1 MPSRSRAAR
10 RTAIFLPRASDVRI
24 FREVL
29 LLLALYAGVG
39 LGVYGVWRLWPAS
52 KAEKKGNSQEDASL
66 LDRTEGKLRDL
77 LRREAIA
84 DASGEAAVKAG
95 LRKVQDRLSPALGAL
110 SYPIESYVIDSS
122 TVNAVCLPGNII
134 LVYSGLLRRLESP
147 EELAA
152 ILAHE
157 IAHAVHR
164 DPMQA
169 LKRELGLAALFA
181 MVGGRGDGVTGRL
194 MHRLVSSGF
203 SRQQELAADQEALR
217 VLAASDI
224 DPKALADAL
233 RRIRGEKDED
243 PAVLQYIST
252 HPGFDERVQLSEQ
265 ASANWP
271 GKARPLD
278 LDWKQFRAQF
288 RVIR

>member
-1 MPSRSRAAR
+1 M
-10 RTAIFLPRASDVRI
+10 RI
-24 FREVL
+24 LREL
-29 LLLALYAGVG
+29 LLLLSLYAGIG
-39 LGVYGVWRLWPAS
+39 LGVYGVWRVWPES
-52 KAEKKGNSQEDASL
+52 KSHKESVSQDETSL
-66 LDRTEGKLRDL
+66 LDRTEGKLREL
-77 LRREAIA
+77 LRREVTA
-84 DASGEAAVKAG
+84 DANDEPAVKEG
-95 LRKVQDRLSPALGAL
+95 LRKLQERLSPALGKL
-110 SYPIESYVIDSS
+110 SFPLEIYVIDSG

-134 LVYSGLLRRLESP
+134 LVYSSLLRRLQSP

-157 IAHAVHR
+157 TAHAMHR

-194 MHRLVSSGF
+194 MHRLVSNGF
-203 SRQQELAADQEALR
+203 TRQQEQAADEEALR

-233 RRIRGEKDED
+233 RRIRGEKEDD

-271 GKARPLD
+271 GKARPID

-288 RVIR
+288 RVLR

>member
-1 MPSRSRAAR
+1 
-10 RTAIFLPRASDVRI
+10 VRI
-24 FREVL
+24 LREL
-29 LLLALYAGVG
+29 LLLLSLYAGVG
-39 LGVYGVWRLWPAS
+39 LGVYGVWRVWPVS
-52 KAEKKGNSQEDASL
+52 KAEKKSAAQDETSL
-66 LDRTEGKLRDL
+66 LNRTEGKLREL
-77 LRREAIA
+77 LRREVTA
-84 DASGEAAVKAG
+84 DANDEAVVKQG
-95 LRKVQDRLSPALGAL
+95 LRKVQDRLSPAPGGL

-122 TVNAVCLPGNII
+122 TVNAACLPGNII

-157 IAHAVHR
+157 IGHAMHR

-181 MVGGRGDGVTGRL
+181 TVGGRGDGIAGRL
-194 MHRLVSSGF
+194 IRRLVSTGF
-203 SRQQELAADQEALR
+203 SRQQELAADEEALR
-217 VLAASDI
+217 LLAAADI

-233 RRIRGEKDED
+233 QRIRGEKED
-243 PAVLQYIST
+243 DPVVVQYISS
-252 HPGFDERVQLSEQ
+252 HPGFDERIQLSEQ

>member
-1 MPSRSRAAR
+1 M
-10 RTAIFLPRASDVRI
+10 RI
-24 FREVL
+24 LREL
-29 LLLALYAGVG
+29 LLLLSIYGGVA
-39 LGVYGVWRLWPAS
+39 LGVYGIWRAWPES
-52 KAEKKGNSQEDASL
+52 KTQKKSASQEESSL
-66 LDRTEGKLRDL
+66 LDRTEGKLREL

-84 DASGEAAVKAG
+84 DANDEAVVKQE
-95 LRKVQDRLSPALGAL
+95 LRKVQERLSPALGTL
-110 SYPIESYVIDSS
+110 SFPIETYVIDSG

-134 LVYSGLLRRLESP
+134 LVYSGLLRRLQSP

-157 IAHAVHR
+157 IAHAIHR

-181 MVGGRGDGVTGRL
+181 IVGGRGDGVTGRL
-194 MHRLVSSGF
+194 LHRLVSTGF
-203 SRQQELAADQEALR
+203 SRQQELAADEEALR
-217 VLAASDI
+217 VLGASDI

-233 RRIRGEKDED
+233 RRIRGEKEDD

-278 LDWKQFRAQF
+278 VNWTQLRAQF

>member
-1 MPSRSRAAR
+1 
-10 RTAIFLPRASDVRI
+10 VRI

-29 LLLALYAGVG
+29 LLLALFAGIA

-52 KAEKKGNSQEDASL
+52 KVHKSAQDDTSL
-66 LDRTEGKLRDL
+66 MHRTEGKLREL
-77 LRREAIA
+77 MHREVTA
-84 DASGEAAVKAG
+84 DANEEAAVKAG
-95 LRKVQDRLSPALGAL
+95 LRKVQDRLGPALGTL
-110 SYPIESYVIDSS
+110 SFPVESYVIDSS
-122 TVNAVCLPGNII
+122 TVNAVCLPGNIV
-134 LVYSGLLRRLESP
+134 LVYSGLLRRLQSP

-157 IAHAVHR
+157 IAHAMHQ

-169 LKRELGLAALFA
+169 LKRELGLAALFG
-181 MVGGRGDGVTGRL
+181 MVGGGRGDGVTGRL
-194 MHRLVSSGF
+194 MHRLVSNGF
-203 SRQQELAADQEALR
+203 SRQQELSADEEALR

-233 RRIRGEKDED
+233 RRIRGEKNED

-252 HPGFDERVQLSEQ
+252 HPGFDERIQLSEQ

-271 GKARPLD
+271 GKPRPID

-288 RVIR
+288 RVLR

>member
-1 MPSRSRAAR
+1 M
-10 RTAIFLPRASDVRI
+10 RI
-24 FREVL
+24 LKEVL
-29 LLLALYAGVG
+29 LLLSLYAGVA
-39 LGVYGVWRLWPAS
+39 LGVFGVWRLWPES
-52 KAEKKGNSQEDASL
+52 KAHKGGSQEDASL
-66 LDRTEGKLRDL
+66 LDRAEGKVRDL
-77 LRREAIA
+77 LHREVTA
-84 DASGEAAVKAG
+84 DANDEAVVKEG
-95 LRKVQDRLSPALGAL
+95 LRKVQERLAPALGKL
-110 SYPIESYVIDSS
+110 SFPLESYIIDSG

-134 LVYSGLLRRLESP
+134 LVYSGLLRRLQSP

-203 SRQQELAADQEALR
+203 SRQQELAADEEALR

-224 DPKALADAL
+224 DPKALGDAL
-233 RRIRGEKDED
+233 RRIRGDKADD
-243 PAVLQYIST
+243 PGVLQYIST
-252 HPGFDERVQLSEQ
+252 HPGFDERVQLSEK
-265 ASANWP
+265 ASADWP
-271 GKARPLD
+271 GKERPID

>member
-1 MPSRSRAAR
+1 M
-10 RTAIFLPRASDVRI
+10 RI
-24 FREVL
+24 FREL
-29 LLLALYAGVG
+29 LLLLSLYAGIG
-39 LGVYGVWRLWPAS
+39 LGVYAVWRLWPES
-52 KAEKKGNSQEDASL
+52 KNHKETVSKDEASL
-66 LDRTEGKLRDL
+66 QDRAEEKLRQL
-77 LRREAIA
+77 LRQEVTA
-84 DASGEAAVKAG
+84 DANDEAVVKEG
-95 LRKVQDRLSPALGAL
+95 LRKLQERLSPALGKL
-110 SYPIESYVIDSS
+110 SFPLEIYVIDSG

-134 LVYSGLLRRLESP
+134 LVYSGLLRRLQSP
-147 EELAA
+147 EELTAT
-152 ILAHE
+152 LAHE
-157 IAHAVHR
+157 IAHAMHR

-194 MHRLVSSGF
+194 MHRLVSNGF
-203 SRQQELAADQEALR
+203 SRQQELAADEEALR

-233 RRIRGEKDED
+233 RRIRGEKADD

-271 GKARPLD
+271 GKARPID
-278 LDWKQFRAQF
+278 LDWKQFRSQF
-288 RVIR
+288 RVLR

>member
-1 MPSRSRAAR
+1 MPSPSKAAR
-10 RTAIFLPRASDVRI
+10 RVPIFLRQVSDVRL

-29 LLLALYAGVG
+29 LLLALFAGIA

-52 KAEKKGNSQEDASL
+52 KTHKSAQDDTSL
-66 LDRTEGKLRDL
+66 MHRTEGKLREL
-77 LRREAIA
+77 MHREVTA
-84 DASGEAAVKAG
+84 DANEEAAVKAG
-95 LRKVQDRLSPALGAL
+95 LRKVQDRLGPALGTL
-110 SYPIESYVIDSS
+110 SFPVESYVIDSS
-122 TVNAVCLPGNII
+122 TVNAVCLPGNIV
-134 LVYSGLLRRLESP
+134 LVYSGLLRRLQSP

-157 IAHAVHR
+157 IAHAMHQ

-169 LKRELGLAALFA
+169 LKRELGLAALFG
-181 MVGGRGDGVTGRL
+181 MVGGGRGDGVTGRL
-194 MHRLVSSGF
+194 MHRLVSNGF
-203 SRQQELAADQEALR
+203 SRQQELSADEEALR

-224 DPKALADAL
+224 DPKALGDAL

-252 HPGFDERVQLSEQ
+252 HPGFDERIQLSEQ

-271 GKARPLD
+271 GKPRPID

-288 RVIR
+288 RVLR

>member
-1 MPSRSRAAR
+1 MR
-10 RTAIFLPRASDVRI
+10 L

-29 LLLALYAGVG
+29 LLLALFAGIA

-52 KAEKKGNSQEDASL
+52 KTHKSAQDDTSL
-66 LDRTEGKLRDL
+66 MHRTEGKLREL
-77 LRREAIA
+77 MHREVTA
-84 DASGEAAVKAG
+84 DANEEAAVKAG
-95 LRKVQDRLSPALGAL
+95 LRKVQDRLDPALGTLAF
-110 SYPIESYVIDSS
+110 PVESYVIDSS
-122 TVNAVCLPGNII
+122 TVNAVCLPGNIV
-134 LVYSGLLRRLESP
+134 LVYSGLLRRLQSP

-157 IAHAVHR
+157 IAHAMHQ

-169 LKRELGLAALFA
+169 LKRELGLAALFG
-181 MVGGRGDGVTGRL
+181 MVGGGRGDGVTGRL
-194 MHRLVSSGF
+194 MHRLVSNGF
-203 SRQQELAADQEALR
+203 SRQQELSADEEALR

-224 DPKALADAL
+224 DPKALGDAL

-252 HPGFDERVQLSEQ
+252 HPGFDERIQLSEQ

-271 GKARPLD
+271 GKPRPID

-288 RVIR
+288 RVLR

>member
-1 MPSRSRAAR
+1 MPSRSKAAR
-10 RTAIFLPRASDVRI
+10 RVPIFLRQASNVRI

-29 LLLALYAGVG
+29 LLLALFAGIA

-52 KAEKKGNSQEDASL
+52 KTHKSAQDDTSL
-66 LDRTEGKLRDL
+66 MHRTEGKLREL
-77 LRREAIA
+77 MHREVTA
-84 DASGEAAVKAG
+84 DANEEAAVKAG
-95 LRKVQDRLSPALGAL
+95 LRKVQDRLGPALGTLAF
-110 SYPIESYVIDSS
+110 PVESYVIDSG
-122 TVNAVCLPGNII
+122 TVNAVCLPGNIV
-134 LVYSGLLRRLESP
+134 LVYSGLLRRLQSP

-157 IAHAVHR
+157 IAHAMHQ

-169 LKRELGLAALFA
+169 LKRELGLAALFG
-181 MVGGRGDGVTGRL
+181 MVGGGRGDGVTGRL
-194 MHRLVSSGF
+194 MHRLVSNGF
-203 SRQQELAADQEALR
+203 SRQQELSADEEALR

-233 RRIRGEKDED
+233 RRIRGEKNED

-252 HPGFDERVQLSEQ
+252 HPGFDERIQLSEQ

-271 GKARPLD
+271 GKPRPID

-288 RVIR
+288 RVLR

>member
-1 MPSRSRAAR
+1 
-10 RTAIFLPRASDVRI
+10 VRI
-24 FREVL
+24 LRELL
-29 LLLALYAGVG
+29 LLLALYGGVG
-39 LGVYGVWRLWPAS
+39 LGVYGVWRVWPESKTQKKSAS
-52 KAEKKGNSQEDASL
+52 QDDTSL
-66 LDRTEGKLRDL
+66 MHRTEAKLREL
-77 LRREAIA
+77 LHREVTA
-84 DASGEAAVKAG
+84 DANDEAVVKQV
-95 LRKVQDRLSPALGAL
+95 LRKVQERLDPALGTL
-110 SYPIESYVIDSS
+110 SFPVESYVIDSS

-134 LVYSGLLRRLESP
+134 LVYSGLLRRLDSP

-157 IAHAVHR
+157 IAHAMHQ
-164 DPMQA
+164 DPMNA

-181 MVGGRGDGVTGRL
+181 MVGGRGDVTGRL

-203 SRQQELAADQEALR
+203 SRQQEIGADEEALR

-233 RRIRGEKDED
+233 RRIRGEKKDDD

-271 GKARPLD
+271 GKARPFD

-288 RVIR
+288 RMIR

>member
-1 MPSRSRAAR
+1 
-10 RTAIFLPRASDVRI
+10 VRI
-24 FREVL
+24 FREL
-29 LLLALYAGVG
+29 LLLLSIFAGIA
-39 LGVYGVWRLWPAS
+39 LGVFGIWRLWPES
-52 KAEKKGNSQEDASL
+52 KAHKQGTSPEASSL
-66 LDRTEGKLRDL
+66 LDRTEGKLREL
-77 LRREAIA
+77 LRQEAMA
-84 DASGEAAVKAG
+84 DANDDAVVKEG
-95 LRKVQDRLSPALGAL
+95 LRKVQERLSPALGTLAFPL
-110 SYPIESYVIDSS
+110 ESYVIDSS

-134 LVYSGLLRRLESP
+134 LVYSGLLRRLQSP

-157 IAHAVHR
+157 TAHALHR

-203 SRQQELAADQEALR
+203 SRQQELAADEEALR

-233 RRIRGEKDED
+233 RRIRGEKADD
-243 PAVLQYIST
+243 PGVLQYIST
-252 HPGFDERVQLSEQ
+252 HPGFDERVQLSDK
-265 ASANWP
+265 ASADWP
-271 GKARPLD
+271 GKARPID

>member
-1 MPSRSRAAR
+1 L
-10 RTAIFLPRASDVRI
+10 F
-24 FREVL
+24 
-29 LLLALYAGVG
+29 ALYAGVA

-52 KAEKKGNSQEDASL
+52 KTQKESAAKDETSL
-66 LDRTEGKLRDL
+66 MHRTEGKLREL
-77 LRREAIA
+77 LHREVTA
-84 DASGEAAVKAG
+84 DANDDPVVKAG
-95 LRKVQDRLSPALGAL
+95 LRKIQERLSPALGAP

-122 TVNAVCLPGNII
+122 TVNAVCLPGNIV

-194 MHRLVSSGF
+194 VHRLVSSGF
-203 SRQQELAADQEALR
+203 SRQQELAADEEALR

-224 DPKALADAL
+224 DPKALGDAL

-252 HPGFDERVQLSEQ
+252 HPGFDERVQLSEKT
-265 ASANWP
+265 SANWP
-271 GKARPLD
+271 GKPRPID
-278 LDWKQFRAQF
+278 LDWKQFKAQF
-288 RVIR
+288 RVLR

>member
-1 MPSRSRAAR
+1 MPSPSKAAR
-10 RTAIFLPRASDVRI
+10 RVPIFLRQVSDVRL

-29 LLLALYAGVG
+29 LLLALFAGIA

-52 KAEKKGNSQEDASL
+52 KTHKSAQDDTSL
-66 LDRTEGKLRDL
+66 MHRTEGKLREL
-77 LRREAIA
+77 MHREVTA
-84 DASGEAAVKAG
+84 DANEEAAVKAG
-95 LRKVQDRLSPALGAL
+95 LRKVQDRLGPALGTLAF
-110 SYPIESYVIDSS
+110 PVESYVIDSS
-122 TVNAVCLPGNII
+122 TVNAVCLPGNIV
-134 LVYSGLLRRLESP
+134 LVYSGLLRRLQSP

-157 IAHAVHR
+157 IAHAMHQ

-169 LKRELGLAALFA
+169 LKRELGLAALFG
-181 MVGGRGDGVTGRL
+181 MVGGGRGDGVTGRL
-194 MHRLVSSGF
+194 MHRLVSNGF
-203 SRQQELAADQEALR
+203 SRQQELSADEEALR

-224 DPKALADAL
+224 DPKALGDAL

-252 HPGFDERVQLSEQ
+252 HPGFDERIQLSEQ

-271 GKARPLD
+271 GKPRPID

-288 RVIR
+288 RVLR

>member
-1 MPSRSRAAR
+1 M
-10 RTAIFLPRASDVRI
+10 RI
-24 FREVL
+24 LREVL

-39 LGVYGVWRLWPAS
+39 LAVYGVWRLWPAS
-52 KAEKKGNSQEDASL
+52 KTHSL
-66 LDRTEGKLRDL
+66 AQDETSLMHRTEGKLREL
-77 LRREAIA
+77 LRREVIA
-84 DASGEAAVKAG
+84 DANDEAAVKAG

-110 SYPIESYVIDSS
+110 SYPVESYVIDSS

-157 IAHAVHR
+157 IAHAIHR
-164 DPMQA
+164 DPMQV

-181 MVGGRGDGVTGRL
+181 MVGGGRGDGVTGRL

-203 SRQQELAADQEALR
+203 SRQQELAADEEALR

-233 RRIRGEKDED
+233 RRIRGDKDED

-271 GKARPLD
+271 GKPRPID

-288 RVIR
+288 RVLR

>member
-1 MPSRSRAAR
+1 
-10 RTAIFLPRASDVRI
+10 VRI
-24 FREVL
+24 LKELL

-39 LGVYGVWRLWPAS
+39 LGVYGVWRVWPESKTQKKSAS
-52 KAEKKGNSQEDASL
+52 QDDTSL
-66 LDRTEGKLRDL
+66 LHRTEGKLREL
-77 LRREAIA
+77 LHREVIA
-84 DASGEAAVKAG
+84 DANDEAAVKQG
-95 LRKVQDRLSPALGAL
+95 LRTVQERLDPALGTL
-110 SYPIESYVIDSS
+110 SFPVESYVIDSS

-157 IAHAVHR
+157 IAHAMHQ
-164 DPMQA
+164 DPMNA

-181 MVGGRGDGVTGRL
+181 MVGGGGDGVTGRL

-203 SRQQELAADQEALR
+203 SRQQELGADEEALR

-233 RRIRGEKDED
+233 RRIRGEKDDD

-252 HPGFDERVQLSEQ
+252 HPGFDERVQLSEK

-271 GKARPLD
+271 GKARPFD

-288 RVIR
+288 RVLR

>member
-1 MPSRSRAAR
+1 
-10 RTAIFLPRASDVRI
+10 VRI

-29 LLLALYAGVG
+29 LLLSLFAGVA

-52 KAEKKGNSQEDASL
+52 KTHKDESAQDESSL
-66 LDRTEGKLRDL
+66 MHRTEGKLREL
-77 LRREAIA
+77 LHREVTA
-84 DASGEAAVKAG
+84 DANDEAAVKAG

-110 SYPIESYVIDSS
+110 SYPVESYVIDSS
-122 TVNAVCLPGNII
+122 TVNAVCLPGNMI

-181 MVGGRGDGVTGRL
+181 MVGGRGDGVSGRL
-194 MHRLVSSGF
+194 IRRLVSSGF
-203 SRQQELAADQEALR
+203 SRQQELAADEEALR

-233 RRIRGEKDED
+233 RRIRGEKEDD

>member
-1 MPSRSRAAR
+1 M
-10 RTAIFLPRASDVRI
+10 RI
-24 FREVL
+24 FREL
-29 LLLALYAGVG
+29 LLLLSLYAGVAS
-39 LGVYGVWRLWPAS
+39 GVYAVWRLWPES
-52 KAEKKGNSQEDASL
+52 KAHKKSTSQEETSL
-66 LDRTEGKLRDL
+66 LDRTEGKIREL
-77 LRREAIA
+77 LHREVTA
-84 DASGEAAVKAG
+84 DANDEAVVKQG
-95 LRKVQDRLSPALGAL
+95 MRILQERLGPALGTL
-110 SYPIESYVIDSS
+110 SFPVESYVIDSG

-157 IAHAVHR
+157 IAHAMHR
-164 DPMQA
+164 DPMNA

-203 SRQQELAADQEALR
+203 SRQQELAADEEALR

-233 RRIRGEKDED
+233 RRIRGEKDDD
-243 PAVLQYIST
+243 PAVLQYLST

-271 GKARPLD
+271 GKARPID
-278 LDWKQFRAQF
+278 LDWKQFRAPF
-288 RVIR
+288 RMLR